1 MADDPNLVFTP
12 ELLIKVAMGE
22 VGTTESPVNRTK
34 YGEEYGLDGVFWCGI
49 FIWWCF
55 KHAGYDMRFHGFH
68 NPASTNQRLID
79 AQKAL
84 GWKRVKDVDDARPGD
99 LVLYDFGVVA
109 AGDLPNDADHVGIV
123 TSKVTDRHFSA
134 VEGNT
139 SGGPGSQHDGGG
151 VFKKR
156 RSVSQIKAVFRPP
169 FESGAAAAAEEED
182 MFIATVPGPD
192 KRAFV
197 VGVKGKRLI
206 PDPET
211 FRALR
216 AAGVPLKG
224 DVSSVALS
232 LFPTIG

>member
-22 VGTTESPVNRTK
+22 VGTTERPVNRTK
-34 YGEEYGLDGVFWCGI
+34 YGKEYGLDGVFWCGI

-55 KHAGYDMRFHGFH
+55 KHAGYDMRFHGFS
-68 NPASTNQRLID
+68 NPASTNQRLVD

-84 GWKRVKDVDDARPGD
+84 GWRRVTNVKDARPGD

-109 AGDLPNDADHVGIV
+109 TGDLPDDADHVGII
-123 TSKVTDRHFSA
+123 TSTVADGHFSA

-156 RSVSQIKAVFRPP
+156 RSVSLVKAMFRPP
-169 FESGAAAAAEEED
+169 FETVRPVDDD
-182 MFIATVPGPD
+182 MFIATVVGPD
-192 KRAFV
+192 KRAFL

-206 PDPET
+206 PDPDVFDELR
-211 FRALR
+211 RA
-216 AAGVPLKG
+216 GIPFKG
-224 DVSSVALS
+224 DVSSRTLS
-232 LFPTIG
+232 MFPTIG

>member
-1 MADDPNLVFTP
+1 MADDPNLVFTADR
-12 ELLIKVAMGE
+12 LIRVAMRE
-22 VGTTESPVNRTK
+22 VGTTEKPVNKTK
-34 YGEEYGLDGVFWCGI
+34 YGKEYGLDGVFWCGI

-55 KHAGYDMRFHGFH
+55 RQAGYDLRYHGFH
-68 NPASTNQRLID
+68 NPASTNQRLMD

-84 GWKRVKDVDDARPGD
+84 GWKRIRNLKNILPGD

-109 AGDLPNDADHVGIV
+109 KGDLPHDADHVGIAI
-123 TSKVTDRHFSA
+123 SKVTDGHFSA

-139 SGGPGSQHDGGG
+139 SGAKGSQHDGGG
-151 VFKKR
+151 VFVKR

-169 FESGAAAAAEEED
+169 FETDVPFDDD

-197 VGVKGKRLI
+197 VGVKGKRVI
-206 PDPET
+206 PDPAV

-216 AAGVPLKG
+216 KASVPLKG
-224 DVSSVALS
+224 DVKSTTLD